1 MSIDEIKKI
10 VNRIF
15 LETFQDLD
23 EDTFDFNRKQEEF
36 ENWDSLS
43 HIELIS
49 KVENNF
55 DISLEIGEV
64 IGLNSPQNLVEIV
77 EKKLRSK

>member
-1 MSIDEIKKI
+1 M
-10 VNRIF
+10 
-15 LETFQDLD
+15 ETFQDLD